1 MKYVRANCIIIQIV
15 SKKFT
20 QIMKN
25 APTIS
30 LRLRET
36 LLLKENVIKETGKD
50 VDDHILEQCILQ
62 TRKTRG

>member
-1 MKYVRANCIIIQIV
+1 MKYVRENFIIIQIV

-25 APTIS
+25 APIVS

-36 LLLKENVIKETGKD
+36 LLLKENVMKETGKYI
-50 VDDHILEQCILQ
+50 DDHIREKYIL
-62 TRKTRG
+62 